1 MSVRRILTPEVR
13 KAKQEL
19 IQALSCSVKSAVQ
32 ENGLTRAEAEGNLSA
47 VISDLWIEVE
57 RQIVSAVPA
66 RW

>member
-19 IQALSCSVKSAVQ
+19 LQALSSSVKLEIQ

-47 VISDLWIEVE
+47 VISDLWMEVE
-57 RQIVSAVPA
+57 QQIVRAVPA